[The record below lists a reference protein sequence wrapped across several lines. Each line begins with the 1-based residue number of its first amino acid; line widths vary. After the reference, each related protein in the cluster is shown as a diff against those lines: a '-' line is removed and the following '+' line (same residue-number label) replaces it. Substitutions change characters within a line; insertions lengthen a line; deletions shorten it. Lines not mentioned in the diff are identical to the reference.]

1 MTSQSYKFK
10 DHPRCPECNTY
21 SLFRFIPESPNKVE
35 IICKNHMNKS
45 YYLDEYMESISNFEP
60 EDKLSKCKIH
70 NGKPFC
76 YFCLDCNKH
85 YCSTCKIELS
95 SHKKCNKVKLSKLN
109 NRIDIEE
116 IQKNIDAAYEHIDK
130 YYLELKKEAIT
141 MIRQKIHNVQNT
153 YDKAVSR
160 NRTILSLVKDLIE
173 LYSNEYLNYYSI
185 ANVINNS
192 TINLSEKLRD
202 EERTISGIKKY
213 LDNICILKQPFLKQS
228 NLFKYSSVKVIERCS
243 ILNIIKL
250 GDPKIGYLINDNK
263 FRVFNLKTFEQEY
276 SSRLSGPI
284 FSLSGNV
291 FASIYNN
298 GIDILE
304 YKKRKV
310 ITLGNIS
317 NAHLSYISMVI
328 QINED
333 LLGSISCDCTVKIW
347 SLRNFQLVTSLE
359 LQGSAN
365 SIYGIKDKNLL
376 VIGYTNGFLKIWSV
390 KTFQVVTH
398 YVDIYCNSGNSIA
411 QVKNRLI
418 IIGNSMLV
426 VINLNNYQI
435 MSKITEMKFI
445 FYSTLIPINS
455 ELIYITGRSNVFSL
469 FTNQIYSKNDK
480 TNKNRIDGMSPF
492 IIIDKERFVAYTKEY
507 IRLFKYSTN

>member
-1 MTSQSYKFK
+1 
-10 DHPRCPECNTY
+10 
-21 SLFRFIPESPNKVE
+21 
-35 IICKNHMNKS
+35 
-45 YYLDEYMESISNFEP
+45 
-60 EDKLSKCKIH
+60 
-70 NGKPFC
+70 
-76 YFCLDCNKH
+76 
-85 YCSTCKIELS
+85 
-95 SHKKCNKVKLSKLN
+95 
-109 NRIDIEE
+109 
-116 IQKNIDAAYEHIDK
+116 
-130 YYLELKKEAIT
+130 
-141 MIRQKIHNVQNT
+141 
-153 YDKAVSR
+153 
-160 NRTILSLVKDLIE
+160 
-173 LYSNEYLNYYSI
+173 
-185 ANVINNS
+185 
-192 TINLSEKLRD
+192 
-202 EERTISGIKKY
+202 
-213 LDNICILKQPFLKQS
+213 
-228 NLFKYSSVKVIERCS
+228 
-243 ILNIIKL
+243 
-250 GDPKIGYLINDNK
+250 
-263 FRVFNLKTFEQEY
+263 
-276 SSRLSGPI
+276 
-284 FSLSGNV
+284 
-291 FASIYNN
+291 
-298 GIDILE
+298 
-304 YKKRKV
+304 
-310 ITLGNIS
+310 
-317 NAHLSYISMVI
+317 MVI

-390 KTFQVVTH
+390 KTFQVVTQ

-445 FYSTLIPINS
+445 FYSALIPINS